1 MSVQVVR
8 QVKRSLYSLML
19 KPAGPDD
26 ICIICLRPAYVE
38 YEGEC
43 FCEKD
48 GSERFAD
55 EMFHAKVYAKT
66 VGAHSA

>member
-1 MSVQVVR
+1 MSI
-8 QVKRSLYSLML
+8 QVKRKIARSLYQLML
-19 KPAGPDD
+19 TPADPDD

-48 GSERFAD
+48 GAERCAD
-55 EMFHAKVYAKT
+55 EMFHAKVYAKAI
-66 VGAHSA
+66 GAHSG